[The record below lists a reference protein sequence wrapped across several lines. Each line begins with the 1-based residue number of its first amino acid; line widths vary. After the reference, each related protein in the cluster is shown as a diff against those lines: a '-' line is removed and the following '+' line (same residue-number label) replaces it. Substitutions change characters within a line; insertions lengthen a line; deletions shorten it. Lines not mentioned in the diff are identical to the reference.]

1 MRVTTEAARESWQ
14 ALWGGGRLRDR
25 SWWPELLVV
34 GGLLAWVFVSSAV
47 AGFGMLLLGILQVVP
62 LLWRRSRP
70 LPAALGVAAACL
82 LQVVTTDGPH
92 PANVAVLAA
101 VYSAAAYGTRR
112 DSMVVLGLGLVGA
125 FIAALD
131 WSVPSPDPT
140 RSLVVVV
147 IQGTFIGLFVT
158 VSWVLGDVVR
168 RRQAVIARLEQQR
181 AALARD
187 QAQRAR
193 LAAQSERASI
203 AREMHDV
210 VAHSLAVVVV
220 QADGALYAAQ
230 RALAAPPAI
239 GPDRAALERA
249 AQTLETLAGTARES
263 LADTRRLVGVLR
275 DEGST
280 AELEPTQGLASLDD
294 LVQRVRDSGVRVDL
308 AVRGDVGGLPREAD
322 LAAYR
327 VVQEGLTN
335 VMKHA
340 GPGAAADVDLLRT
353 PAVLL
358 VRVTDDGGAPP
369 RTDADGPPARGR
381 AVHPEGDATDG
392 NGLRGM
398 AERVEVLGGTVHA
411 GPRQRGGWEVVATIP
426 TGAPVGAPSGRP
438 GGATAAGPAGMPSAA
453 GGGRDHG
460 AARGTA

>member
-1 MRVTTEAARESWQ
+1 MTRPHPPPTYAAGVRVTTEAARESWQ

-101 VYSAAAYGTRR
+101 VYAAAAYGTRR
-112 DSMVVLGLGLVGA
+112 DSLVVLGLGLVGA
-125 FIAALD
+125 FVAALD
-131 WSVPSPDPT
+131 WSVQYPDDAT

-147 IQGTFIGLFVT
+147 IQGTFIGLFVA
-158 VSWVLGDVVR
+158 VAWVLGDVVR

-187 QAQRAR
+187 QAQRSR

-220 QADGALYAAQ
+220 QADGALYAAR
-230 RALAAPPAI
+230 RALAEPPAI

-263 LADTRRLVGVLR
+263 LSDTRRLVGVLR
-275 DEGST
+275 DEGSA

-294 LVQRVRDSGVRVDL
+294 LVQRVRDSGVPVHL
-308 AVRGDVGGLPREAD
+308 AVRGGVDDLPREAD

-335 VMKHA
+335 AMKHA
-340 GPGAAADVDLLRT
+340 GQGATVDVDLLRT

-358 VRVTDDGGAPP
+358 VRVCDDGGAGTP
-369 RTDADGPPARGR
+369 G
-381 AVHPEGDATDG
+381 EATDGVWGGSSGSSDGAGG

-398 AERVEVLGGTVHA
+398 TERVEVLGGTVHA

-426 TGAPVGAPSGRP
+426 TQDRATTATGAPLPGR
-438 GGATAAGPAGMPSAA
+438 GGAA
-453 GGGRDHG
+453 
-460 AARGTA
+460 